1 MRYADAKKLQ
11 VNDLVWV
18 PEARRNGRV
27 TEIEKDA
34 QSNDLFLRIRLD
46 QSENGSLFHHT
57 AIRPSKSLNE
67 IVAFFLND
75 PQTKVFIK
83 HNDEL
88 GEWLYSIEVVDSD
101 AFWLCSFDTL
111 SEAQNYIKEHHL
123 TVA

>member
-1 MRYADAKKLQ
+1 MRYTEAKKLQ

-18 PEARRNGRV
+18 PEARQNGRI

-34 QSNDLFLRIRLD
+34 QSNDLFFRIRMD
-46 QSENGSLFHHT
+46 HPENGSLFHHT
-57 AIRPSKSLNE
+57 AVQPSKSLNE
-67 IVAFFLND
+67 IVAFYLKD

-88 GEWLYSIEVVDSD
+88 GEWLYSVEVIDSD

-111 SEAQNYIKEHHL
+111 NEAQNYIKEHHL

>member
-1 MRYADAKKLQ
+1 MRYTEAKKLQ

-18 PEARRNGRV
+18 PEARQNGRI

-46 QSENGSLFHHT
+46 YSENGSLFHHT

-88 GEWLYSIEVVDSD
+88 GKWLYSIEVVDSD

-111 SEAQNYIKEHHL
+111 AEAQNYIKEHHL

>member
-1 MRYADAKKLQ
+1 MRYTEAKKLQ

-18 PEARRNGRV
+18 PEARQNGRI

-34 QSNDLFLRIRLD
+34 QSNDLFFRIRLD
-46 QSENGSLFHHT
+46 HPENDSLFHHT
-57 AIRPSKSLNE
+57 AVQPSKSLNE
-67 IVAFFLND
+67 IVVFYLKD

-88 GEWLYSIEVVDSD
+88 GEWLYSVEVIDSD

-111 SEAQNYIKEHHL
+111 NEAQNYIKEHHL